1 MATILVVD
9 DSGYARRT
17 HRAILES
24 GGHTVIEASSGMS
37 AIESYFLHHPDL
49 VLLDLSMEDM
59 GGLEV
64 LRKVRELDPGARI
77 VVVSADVQRSTERM
91 VNEGGALA
99 FLGKPASRDQL
110 LETVDSA
117 TGAPE
122 SGR

>member
-24 GGHTVIEASSGMS
+24 GGHTVLEAATGMS

-64 LRKVRELDPGARI
+64 LRKLRELDGGARI

-99 FLGKPASRDQL
+99 FLAKPASREAL
-110 LETVDSA
+110 IETVE
-117 TGAPE
+117 TVVGAPE